1 MPALEV
7 VLPRAALGLLPAL
20 CFLAALVALDSYKL
34 VRLRAVLAVIV
45 LGGLLAG
52 VSYFANAVLLEWLD
66 LPFRDY
72 SRYVAPIVEET
83 LKAAVILALVR
94 AERIGFLV
102 DAAIFGFA
110 VGTGFALVENLLYLR
125 TLGDGHMAV
134 WVVRGFGTAV
144 MHGGVQAIF
153 AVAVVGLSERL
164 GGVGA
169 RAVLPPLAV
178 AIAIHSAFNHF
189 VLPPILQTLAVLL
202 LLPPLLWLV
211 FVRSE
216 RSVRDWLSM
225 GFDAD
230 TQLLALIDSGGLSE
244 APVGKY
250 LETLRQRF
258 RGEVVA
264 DLLCYLRLVV
274 ELTLRAKGVLLMRAD
289 GFEVAIDAATREK
302 FEEMRYLERSVGP
315 TALLALKPF
324 LSLNRKD
331 LWQLY
336 MLGK

>member
-1 MPALEV
+1 MTVLE

-34 VRLRAVLAVIV
+34 VRLRAVLTVIL
-45 LGGLLAG
+45 LGGLI
-52 VSYFANAVLLEWLD
+52 AVLCYFVNYLVLD
-66 LPFRDY
+66 GLGVGFRQY
-72 SRYVAPIVEET
+72 SRYVAPIMEES
-83 LKAAVILALVR
+83 LKAMVILALVR
-94 AERIGFLV
+94 SERIGFLV

-110 VGTGFALVENLLYLR
+110 VGAGFALVENLYYLG
-125 TLGDGHMAV
+125 TLGQGHIAI

-153 AVAVVGLSERL
+153 AVAVVGLAERFGSL
-164 GGVGA
+164 GP
-169 RAVLPPLAV
+169 RTVLPPLAA
-178 AIAIHSAFNHF
+178 AIVIHSAFNHF
-189 VLPPILQTLAVLL
+189 VLPPVLQTLAVLV

-211 FVRSE
+211 FARSE
-216 RSVRDWLSM
+216 RAVQNWLSL

-230 TQLLALIDSGGLSE
+230 TELLRLIGSGELSQ

-264 DLLCYLRLVV
+264 DLLCYLRIVV
-274 ELTLRAKGVLLMRAD
+274 ELTLRAKGVLMMRAD
-289 GFEVAIDAATREK
+289 GFPVVVDAATHDK

-324 LSLNRKD
+324 LHMNRKD